1 MNEYKPQ
8 HIFAVGIRLSAS
20 FLLKSVL
27 VNKLSG
33 LILWHPIING
43 KQYISQIK
51 KRHNKWLN
59 GSYARKRL
67 FHTKFEYLGFEIPRK
82 LKKDLKTLDFYNS
95 FNDCQV
101 TKLII
106 DNPSEKIDFAKLK
119 SINADVKQFSIINQ
133 KDFNF
138 WIKQNNNALKTLI
151 PENEIKIIL
160 TWLQSLN
167 V

>member
-1 MNEYKPQ
+1 ME
-8 HIFAVGIRLSAS
+8 I
-20 FLLKSVL
+20 
-27 VNKLSG
+27 
-33 LILWHPIING
+33 
-43 KQYISQIK
+43 
-51 KRHNKWLN
+51 
-59 GSYARKRL
+59 L

-82 LKKDLKTLDFYNS
+82 LRKDLKTLDFYDS

-101 TKLII
+101 TKFII
-106 DNPSEKIDFAKLK
+106 DNPLDKIDFVKLK

-138 WIKQNNNALKTLI
+138 WIKQNNNSLKTLI

-160 TWLQSLN
+160 SWLQSLN